1 MAPLD
6 VVSAQSTVATDR
18 QALINSQNNLNY
30 QQLII
35 KQAIARNLNDPAL
48 VAAPVIPTDRVNLDL
63 LPEEQQTPEE
73 LTKQAFE
80 NRPELEQAVLSLKK
94 DAITLKGAR
103 NAMLPVLDAYG
114 FYGASGVGGSP
125 NQACNFEGISC
136 ASTTTSGYSTIF
148 GDLFNSSSPDKGLGF
163 NLQIPLRNRAAQ
175 AVQARSM
182 IEYRQAELHLEQLY
196 TEIHMQV
203 VNAQLALTND
213 REQVKAATAARDF
226 NQQSLDAEQKKLHL
240 GASTTA
246 NVLLQQRNLS
256 QAENNLI
263 AANASYAQARAALYQ
278 MLAST
283 LQHYG
288 INLNDATAGVVKSA
302 PVVPGLEPVKDA
314 K

>member
-1 MAPLD
+1 
-6 VVSAQSTVATDR
+6 
-18 QALINSQNNLNY
+18 
-30 QQLII
+30 
-35 KQAIARNLNDPAL
+35 
-48 VAAPVIPTDRVNLDL
+48 
-63 LPEEQQTPEE
+63 
-73 LTKQAFE
+73 
-80 NRPELEQAVLSLKK
+80 
-94 DAITLKGAR
+94 
-103 NAMLPVLDAYG
+103 
-114 FYGASGVGGSP
+114 
-125 NQACNFEGISC
+125 
-136 ASTTTSGYSTIF
+136 
-148 GDLFNSSSPDKGLGF
+148 
-163 NLQIPLRNRAAQ
+163 
-175 AVQARSM
+175 
-182 IEYRQAELHLEQLY
+182 
-196 TEIHMQV
+196 MQV